1 MSVTRRRFLYL
12 SSAALALVP
21 RRGAL
26 FAQAQTQAPPK
37 TSFEAIRRGV
47 GIFNGSGGTI
57 GWLSNKDALIVV
69 DSQFPNTAKICLD
82 GLKQKA
88 GRNVDILFNTHHHA
102 DHSGSNAKMQ
112 ALGAQVVASAQ
123 ARQHMVDGNQPG
135 LPSVTY
141 DGRASLFLGGKRVEL
156 YHFGR
161 AHTSGDTVV
170 LFPAQRVLAAGDLFT
185 VGNDTPQLVDYPGGG
200 SAKDWPATVD
210 RVLQL
215 EFDNVVPGHGM
226 VVDKA
231 AMRTFRATAER
242 LKNRVHEMI
251 VKKAS
256 RDDITKMLKAEFSYA
271 DFHINASL
279 DGLLVEL
286 R

>member
-1 MSVTRRRFLYL
+1 MLTRFSLVALLGLLLAAAYVHAQFGQEPAKLSVQKLRDDIFVIRNEFVPGNTTVMVTNEGVVLVDDKFDIDH
-12 SSAALALVP
+12 ANILAQL
-21 RRGAL
+21 
-26 FAQAQTQAPPK
+26 K
-37 TSFEAIRRGV
+37 TF
-47 GIFNGSGGTI
+47 T
-57 GWLSNKDALIVV
+57 
-69 DSQFPNTAKICLD
+69 SQPIKYVI
-82 GLKQKA
+82 
-88 GRNVDILFNTHHHA
+88 NTHHHA

-112 ALGAQVVASAQ
+112 ALGAQVVASQQ

-141 DGRASLFLGGKRVEL
+141 DGHASLFLGGKRVEL

-200 SAKDWPATVD
+200 SAKEWPATVD

>member
-1 MSVTRRRFLYL
+1 MFNRL
-12 SSAALALVP
+12 SLLGALAVLLAGAYVYAQFGNAPAKLSVQKLRDDMFVIRNDFVPGNTTVMVTSEGVVLVDDKFDIDH
-21 RRGAL
+21 ANIL
-26 FAQAQTQAPPK
+26 AQLK
-37 TSFEAIRRGV
+37 TF
-47 GIFNGSGGTI
+47 T
-57 GWLSNKDALIVV
+57 
-69 DSQFPNTAKICLD
+69 SQPIKYVI
-82 GLKQKA
+82 
-88 GRNVDILFNTHHHA
+88 NTHHHA

-112 ALGAQVVASAQ
+112 ALGAQVVTTEQ

-135 LPSVTY
+135 QPNMTFNGHASV
-141 DGRASLFLGGKRVEL
+141 FLGGKRVDL

-161 AHTSGDTVV
+161 AHTSGDLVA
-170 LFPAQRVLAAGDLFT
+170 LFPAQRVLAAGDMFT
-185 VGNDTPQLVDYPGGG
+185 VGSDTPQLVDYPGGG
-200 SAKDWPATVD
+200 SAKEWPATVD
-210 RVLQL
+210 GVLQL
-215 EFDNVVPGHGM
+215 DFDTVVPGHGT

-242 LKNRVHEMI
+242 LKNRVHELI

-256 RDDITKMLKAEFSYA
+256 RDDIIKMLKAEFSYA